1 VPGGDSDN
9 SSPSETHDPE
19 RVSPSPR
26 IIPTVPTADPENGCI
41 GLRRAEFS
49 RNVFP
54 LMAEITVLPYCPIL
68 SHEKSAILRR
78 RKMKNLHEKTAYYP
92 AFLTYYPVESGKKE
106 NRGILRASLGSTPKG
121 GVPLDVCMFSDGKF
135 PMS

>member
-1 VPGGDSDN
+1 
-9 SSPSETHDPE
+9 
-19 RVSPSPR
+19 
-26 IIPTVPTADPENGCI
+26 
-41 GLRRAEFS
+41 
-49 RNVFP
+49 
-54 LMAEITVLPYCPIL
+54 MAEITVLPYCPIP
-68 SHEKSAILRR
+68 SHEKSEILRR